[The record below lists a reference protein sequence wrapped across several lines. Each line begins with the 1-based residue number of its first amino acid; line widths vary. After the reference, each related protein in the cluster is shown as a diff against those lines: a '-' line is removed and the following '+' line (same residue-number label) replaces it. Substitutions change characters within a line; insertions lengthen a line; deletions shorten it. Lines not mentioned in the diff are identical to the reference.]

1 MTASN
6 ITSASAASAASAA
19 VNGIIN
25 TDDWRRQA
33 AKALK
38 SWALGDHYGHKFAL
52 TALNCAV
59 CNGNT
64 EPIAYLCRIAARQ
77 SKSRRRTVVSTC
89 ARATLSIIDAVLFGY
104 QEVGKKNLTV
114 AFDALTVASDATT
127 VDDIRTAAKR
137 EGFDARKKAIRDMWQ
152 GKLGYRRLGKPASD
166 AEKIDRA
173 VRTLAALIAN
183 GKISAEAAATQLA
196 DEVARRLEKLGK

>member
-1 MTASN
+1 MTAIS
-6 ITSASAASAASAA
+6 TATAATASTT
-19 VNGIIN
+19 GIA
-25 TDDWRRQA
+25 TADWRRQA

-64 EPIAYLCRIAARQ
+64 EPIGYLCRITARQ

-89 ARATLSIIDAVLFGY
+89 ARATLGIIDAVLFGY

-127 VDDIRTAAKR
+127 IDDIRTAAKR
-137 EGFDARKKAIRDMWQ
+137 EGFDARKRAIRDMWQ
-152 GKLGYRRLGKPASD
+152 GKIGYRRLGKPASD

-173 VRTLAALIAN
+173 VRALAALIAN
-183 GKISAEAAATQLA
+183 GKLTQEAAEQQLA

>member
-1 MTASN
+1 MTA
-6 ITSASAASAASAA
+6 ITTAAAATVSTT
-19 VNGIIN
+19 GIVS
-25 TDDWRRQA
+25 TADWRRQA

-59 CNGNT
+59 CNGNL
-64 EPIAYLCRIAARQ
+64 EPIQYLQRIAARQ
-77 SKSRRRTVVSTC
+77 NKSRRRTVVSTC
-89 ARATLSIIDAVLFGY
+89 ARSTMAIIDAVLFGY
-104 QEVGKKNLTV
+104 QEIGKKNLTV
-114 AFDALTVASDATT
+114 AYDALSVASDATT
-127 VDDIRTAAKR
+127 VDDIRVASKR
-137 EGFDARKKAIRDMWQ
+137 EGFADRKRAIRDMWQ

-183 GKISAEAAATQLA
+183 GKITQEAAESQLA

>member
-1 MTASN
+1 MTAF
-6 ITSASAASAASAA
+6 TTATASATAATT
-19 VNGIIN
+19 GIIN
-25 TDDWRRQA
+25 TADWRRQA

-59 CNGNT
+59 CNGNL
-64 EPIAYLCRIAARQ
+64 EPIQYLQRVAARQ
-77 SKSRRRTVVSTC
+77 SKSRRHTVVSTC
-89 ARATLSIIDAVLFGY
+89 ARSTMAIIDAVLFGY

-114 AFDALTVASDATT
+114 AYDALSVASDATT
-127 VDDIRTAAKR
+127 VDDIRAAAKR
-137 EGFDARKKAIRDMWQ
+137 EGFDGRKKAIRDMWQ

-166 AEKIDRA
+166 AEKIDKA
-173 VRTLAALIAN
+173 VRALAALIAN
-183 GKISAEAAATQLA
+183 GKISQETAESQLA

>member
-1 MTASN
+1 MSTQINAAA
-6 ITSASAASAASAA
+6 SASAATT
-19 VNGIIN
+19 GIVN

-38 SWALGDHYGHKFAL
+38 SWSLGDHYGHKFAL

-59 CNGNT
+59 CNGNL
-64 EPIAYLCRIAARQ
+64 EPIKYLQRIAARQ
-77 SKSRRRTVVSTC
+77 NKSRRRTVVSTC
-89 ARATLSIIDAVLFGY
+89 ARSTMAIIDAVLFGY
-104 QEVGKKNLTV
+104 QEIGKKNLTV
-114 AFDALTVASDATT
+114 AYDALSVASDATT
-127 VDDIRTAAKR
+127 VDDIRAASKR
-137 EGFDARKKAIRDMWQ
+137 EGFDSRKKAVRDMWQ

>member
-6 ITSASAASAASAA
+6 ITSASAASAA

-59 CNGNT
+59 CNGNL
-64 EPIAYLCRIAARQ
+64 EPIKYLQRIAARQ

-89 ARATLSIIDAVLFGY
+89 ARATLGIIDAVLFGY

-114 AFDALTVASDATT
+114 AFDALTVASDSTT

-173 VRTLAALIAN
+173 VRALATLIAG

-196 DEVARRLEKLGK
+196 DEVARRLEKLSK

>member
-1 MTASN
+1 MTA
-6 ITSASAASAASAA
+6 ITTTAATAATASTTGIAAS
-19 VNGIIN
+19 
-25 TDDWRRQA
+25 DWRRQA

-59 CNGNT
+59 CNGDL
-64 EPIAYLCRIAARQ
+64 EPIQYLQRIAARQ

-89 ARATLSIIDAVLFGY
+89 ARSTMAIIDAVLFGY
-104 QEVGKKNLTV
+104 QEIGKKNLTV
-114 AFDALTVASDATT
+114 AYDALSVASDATT
-127 VDDIRTAAKR
+127 VDDIRAAAKR
-137 EGFDARKKAIRDMWQ
+137 EGFDNRRKAVRDMWQ

-183 GKISAEAAATQLA
+183 GKITQEAAESQLA